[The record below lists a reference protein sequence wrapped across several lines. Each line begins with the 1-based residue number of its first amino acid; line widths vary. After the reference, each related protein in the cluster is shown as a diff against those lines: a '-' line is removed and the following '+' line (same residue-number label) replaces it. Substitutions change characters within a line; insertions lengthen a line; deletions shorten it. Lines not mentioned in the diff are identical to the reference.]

1 MDIQLRTC
9 FVSGESWLDPVTV
22 SEIEEEDRRKRMH
35 NASGASERTIVPD
48 NSSVT
53 ADEAGGL
60 QQVSPPASVSSL
72 NSSLAGSQPVQ
83 PPIERGV
90 TYVEVDCY
98 NVAPRWVELLE
109 ILNCLFYHVA
119 FCISRSIGPHS
130 ADGSCGGPEMGSS
143 PPGIHYASIIDPST
157 LQGGQVASNNVPL
170 PPPDENYIM
179 MSPPP
184 KNVAASGSSSKS
196 SSLKRSTTGIAPPTG
211 TSGKNHL
218 FPIF

>member
-1 MDIQLRTC
+1 MDIQLLTTC

-53 ADEAGGL
+53 ADEAGL
-60 QQVSPPASVSSL
+60 QQVSPPASTSSL

-98 NVAPRWVELLE
+98 NVAPR
-109 ILNCLFYHVA
+109 
-119 FCISRSIGPHS
+119 
-130 ADGSCGGPEMGSS
+130 
-143 PPGIHYASIIDPST
+143 
-157 LQGGQVASNNVPL
+157 
-170 PPPDENYIM
+170 
-179 MSPPP
+179 
-184 KNVAASGSSSKS
+184 
-196 SSLKRSTTGIAPPTG
+196 
-211 TSGKNHL
+211 
-218 FPIF
+218 